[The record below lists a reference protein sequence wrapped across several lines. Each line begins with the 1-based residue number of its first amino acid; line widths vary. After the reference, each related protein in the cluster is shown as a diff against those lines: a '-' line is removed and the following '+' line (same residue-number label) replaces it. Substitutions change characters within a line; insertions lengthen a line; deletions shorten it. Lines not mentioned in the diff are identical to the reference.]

1 MYLIKKLLK
10 LIKNYLVF
18 EVFSAPQASEVFL
31 FLKRCCIDLNLKLDE
46 FCSCSACPPNWRVFL
61 YMRLEHLS
69 KHSALKKRV
78 EAGRHSLFWSS
89 LDYKTRQYLEW
100 RDHIAPDEQLNVV
113 VDKAI
118 FEYDHEY
125 LKAAQDFGQNQ
136 RLVHRISAA
145 QELGDL
151 YNFCSVINYEITKEL
166 PSVSLGIGTS
176 NQLQQYAR
184 NQIQT
189 HNISGLNDLGFTF
202 KEAFNHL
209 KNFKDTKN
217 THELF
222 WAARTIML
230 TSAIGAE
237 LLGFR
242 IDDVAYAKHLRNT
255 ILKYPIKD
263 SRKGQEYLRNGHSEV
278 KFWFDRF
285 TSAYSD
291 LDLNEAA
298 EDEKIGLDLDEVFV
312 AMILLTGFSPS
323 QLYDQ
328 HLTLRSN
335 LQLWVQNLKRSA
347 LDTAVGI
354 MFSERQRRML
364 DY

>member
-1 MYLIKKLLK
+1 M
-10 LIKNYLVF
+10 
-18 EVFSAPQASEVFL
+18 
-31 FLKRCCIDLNLKLDE
+31 
-46 FCSCSACPPNWRVFL
+46 
-61 YMRLEHLS
+61 MLEHLS
-69 KHSALKKRV
+69 KHSALKRRA
-78 EAGRHSLFWSS
+78 EIGRHSLFWSS
-89 LDYKTRQYLEW
+89 LDYKTRQYIEW
-100 RDHIAPDEQLNVV
+100 RDQIAPGEQLDVV

-118 FEYDHEY
+118 FEHDHEY

-166 PSVSLGIGTS
+166 PSVSLGFGTS
-176 NQLQQYAR
+176 NKLQQYAR

-189 HNISGLNDLGFTF
+189 HNINTLDDLSCTF
-202 KEAFNHL
+202 EESFNHI
-209 KNFKDTKN
+209 KNFKHTKN

-255 ILKYPIKD
+255 ILKYPIKKAH
-263 SRKGQEYLRNGHSEV
+263 KGQETLRNGHSEV

-285 TSAYSD
+285 TSTYSD

-298 EDEKIGLDLDEVFV
+298 EHEKIGLDLDDTFV
-312 AMILLTGFSPS
+312 AMLLLTGFSPS
-323 QLYDQ
+323 QLYDL
-328 HLTLRSN
+328 HPTLKSN
-335 LQLWVQNLKRSA
+335 LQLLAQSLMRSA
-347 LDTAVGI
+347 LDTTIGI
-354 MFSERQRRML
+354 MFSERQRRLL